1 MPGKRS
7 IRKDDYNM
15 SQTVAAFAGTQ
26 EQEQQLKEA
35 IAKHKDQKGALM
47 PVIQEAQRIYGY
59 MPEEVQKMV
68 AEGMGVSL
76 SEIYGIVTFY
86 SQFSLTPKGKN
97 KIVICMGTACYVLG
111 AGQIL
116 ERFERELGIKDGEC
130 TEDML
135 FSLDGARCVGACG
148 LAPVISVNEDVYGKI
163 TEAMVPEILSNY
175 KE

>member
-1 MPGKRS
+1 
-7 IRKDDYNM
+7 M
-15 SQTVAAFAGTQ
+15 SQAVAFAGTK

-47 PVIQEAQRIYGY
+47 PVIQAAQGIYGY
-59 MPEEVQKMV
+59 MPEEVQRMV

-76 SEIYGIVTFY
+76 AEVYGIVTFY
-86 SQFSLTPKGKN
+86 SQFSLTPKGKY
-97 KIVICMGTACYVLG
+97 KVVICMGTACYVLG

-130 TEDML
+130 TTDMK

-148 LAPVISVNEDVYGKI
+148 LAPVISINEDVYGKI
-163 TEAMVPEILSNY
+163 TEEMVPEILANY
-175 KE
+175 KDAE

>member
-1 MPGKRS
+1 
-7 IRKDDYNM
+7 M
-15 SQTVAAFAGTQ
+15 SQAAIEFTGTK

-35 IAKHKDQKGALM
+35 IAKYKDQKGALM
-47 PVIQEAQRIYGY
+47 PVIQAAQSIYGY
-59 MPEEVQKMV
+59 MPEEVQRMV

-76 SEIYGIVTFY
+76 AEIYGIVTFY
-86 SQFSLTPKGKN
+86 SQFSLTPKGKY
-97 KIVICMGTACYVLG
+97 KVVICMGTACYVLG

-130 TEDML
+130 TADMR

-148 LAPVISVNEDVYGKI
+148 LAPVISINEDVYGKI
-163 TEAMVPEILSNY
+163 TEEMVPEILSNY